1 MNIIMNNLV
10 NQKKVQQSQDVAQPE
25 QHTKNE
31 SIVSE
36 FVFDPDPNFLMKINK
51 NINENV
57 VIK

>member
-1 MNIIMNNLV
+1 MMKNLV

-25 QHTKNE
+25 QHMKNE